1 MNDEMKNTIKTSQ
14 LEQLQYIIGNRRNG
28 GKIFKPNAEVH
39 ELPIIFLSGKCSYK
53 NTNTLSKRFV
63 VQHHKLIMHNH
74 KFEHEDHDGRKTL
87 KISKQLYTNI
97 FLSCKPT
104 VY

>member
-1 MNDEMKNTIKTSQ
+1 MGEKSLNLMHKYMNSQ
-14 LEQLQYIIGNRRNG
+14 LKFDLVDVAT
-28 GKIFKPNAEVH
+28 K
-39 ELPIIFLSGKCSYK
+39 
-53 NTNTLSKRFV
+53 TLTHFF

-74 KFEHEDHDGRKTL
+74 KVEHKDHDGRKTL